1 MTKQV
6 QRDRNEYL
14 PSVFKKPIPDMSKY
28 LKDTSSDL
36 TYFLLIFL
44 GLPLRPLS
52 PEGRQAAAGPQN
64 RRIK

>member
-1 MTKQV
+1 
-6 QRDRNEYL
+6 
-14 PSVFKKPIPDMSKY
+14 MSKY